1 MCKAEKSQKS
11 YTINPIDFRLTKDRM
26 ENFGTYLKVPMSKI
40 SVSDKAQEY
49 FLNIINKQKM
59 EGLAIRLTASNVGTP
74 GVQCGILYC
83 PKEYITSNDEHF
95 QMKGFEIVI
104 DSSVSEYLDDSV
116 IDLTKNEQGEDLLTF
131 HAPNLNKQD
140 LPADATLFDRLKK
153 FIDSTVSPSLASH
166 GGAVSLV
173 DVTDDGIVKVKFTGG
188 CLGCSMVGVT
198 LKEGIQTQLNQAFP
212 GMIKDVVD
220 VTAHEVTDKTYG

>member
-1 MCKAEKSQKS
+1 
-11 YTINPIDFRLTKDRM
+11 
-26 ENFGTYLKVPMSKI
+26 MSKI
-40 SVSDKAQEY
+40 SVSEKAQEY
-49 FLNIINKQKM
+49 FLNIISKQKM
-59 EGLAIRLTASNVGTP
+59 EGLAIRLTATSVGTP

-83 PKEYITSNDEHF
+83 PKEYITPHDEHF

-104 DSSVSEYLDDSV
+104 DSSVSEYLDDSI
-116 IDLTKNEQGEDLLTF
+116 IDLTKNEENGEDLLTF

-140 LPADATLFDRLKK
+140 LPPDATLFDKLKK

-166 GGAVSLV
+166 GGAVELV
-173 DVTDDGIVKVKFTGG
+173 EVTDDGVVKVKFQGG
-188 CLGCSMVGVT
+188 CLGCSMVGLT

-220 VTAHEVTDKTYG
+220 VTEHQVTDQTYG

>member
-1 MCKAEKSQKS
+1 M
-11 YTINPIDFRLTKDRM
+11 T
-26 ENFGTYLKVPMSKI
+26 KI

-49 FLNIINKQKM
+49 FLKIITKQKM
-59 EGLAIRLTASNVGTP
+59 DGLAIRLTATNVGTP

-83 PKEYITSNDEHF
+83 PKEYITPNDEHF
-95 QMKGFEIVI
+95 QMKCFEIVI
-104 DSSVSEYLDDSV
+104 DQSVSEYLDDSI
-116 IDLTKNEQGEDLLTF
+116 IDLSKNDDGEDLLTF

-140 LPADATLFDRLKK
+140 LPADATMFDRLKK
-153 FIDSTVSPSLASH
+153 FIDSTVSPSLAAH

-173 DVTDDGIVKVKFTGG
+173 EVTDDGIVKVKFTGG
-188 CLGCSMVGVT
+188 CLGCSIVGVT

-220 VTAHEVTDKTYG
+220 VTEHEVTDKTYG

>member
-1 MCKAEKSQKS
+1 M
-11 YTINPIDFRLTKDRM
+11 T
-26 ENFGTYLKVPMSKI
+26 KI

-49 FLNIINKQKM
+49 FLKIITKQKM
-59 EGLAIRLTASNVGTP
+59 DGLAIRLTATNVGTP

-83 PKEYITSNDEHF
+83 PKEYITPNDEHF

-104 DSSVSEYLDDSV
+104 DQSVSEYLDDSI
-116 IDLTKNEQGEDLLTF
+116 IDLSKNDDDEDLLTF

-140 LPADATLFDRLKK
+140 LPADATMFDRLKK
-153 FIDSTVSPSLASH
+153 FIDSTVSPSLAAH

-173 DVTDDGIVKVKFTGG
+173 EVTDDGIVKVKFTGG

-220 VTAHEVTDKTYG
+220 VTEHEVTDKTYG

>member
-1 MCKAEKSQKS
+1 M
-11 YTINPIDFRLTKDRM
+11 T
-26 ENFGTYLKVPMSKI
+26 KI

-49 FLNIINKQKM
+49 FLKIITKQKM
-59 EGLAIRLTASNVGTP
+59 DGLAIRLTATNVGTP

-83 PKEYITSNDEHF
+83 PKEYITPNDEHF

-104 DSSVSEYLDDSV
+104 DQSVSEYLDDSI
-116 IDLTKNEQGEDLLTF
+116 IDLSKNDDGEDLLTF

-140 LPADATLFDRLKK
+140 LPADATMFDRLKK
-153 FIDSTVSPSLASH
+153 FIDSTVSPSLAAH

-173 DVTDDGIVKVKFTGG
+173 EVTDDGIVKVKFTGG

-198 LKEGIQTQLNQAFP
+198 LKEGIQTQLNHAFP

-220 VTAHEVTDKTYG
+220 VTEHEVTDKTYG

>member
-1 MCKAEKSQKS
+1 M
-11 YTINPIDFRLTKDRM
+11 T
-26 ENFGTYLKVPMSKI
+26 KI

-49 FLNIINKQKM
+49 FLKIITKQKM
-59 EGLAIRLTASNVGTP
+59 DGLAIRLTATNVGTP

-83 PKEYITSNDEHF
+83 PKEYITPDDEHF

-104 DSSVSEYLDDSV
+104 DQSVSEYLDDSI
-116 IDLTKNEQGEDLLTF
+116 IDLSKNDDGEDLLTF

-140 LPADATLFDRLKK
+140 LPADATMFDRLKK
-153 FIDSTVSPSLASH
+153 FIDSTVSPSLAAH

-173 DVTDDGIVKVKFTGG
+173 EVTDDGIVKVKFTGG

-220 VTAHEVTDKTYG
+220 VTEHEVTDKTYG

>member
-1 MCKAEKSQKS
+1 M
-11 YTINPIDFRLTKDRM
+11 T
-26 ENFGTYLKVPMSKI
+26 KI

-49 FLNIINKQKM
+49 FLKIITKQKM
-59 EGLAIRLTASNVGTP
+59 DGLAIRLTATNVGTP

-83 PKEYITSNDEHF
+83 PKEYITPNDEHF

-104 DSSVSEYLDDSV
+104 DQSVSEYLDDSI
-116 IDLTKNEQGEDLLTF
+116 IDLSKNDDGEDLLTF

-140 LPADATLFDRLKK
+140 LPADATMFDRLKK
-153 FIDSTVSPSLASH
+153 FIDSTVSPSLAAH

-173 DVTDDGIVKVKFTGG
+173 EVTDDGIVKVKFTGG

-212 GMIKDVVD
+212 RMIKDVVD
-220 VTAHEVTDKTYG
+220 VTEHEVTDKTYG

>member
-1 MCKAEKSQKS
+1 M
-11 YTINPIDFRLTKDRM
+11 T
-26 ENFGTYLKVPMSKI
+26 KI

-49 FLNIINKQKM
+49 FLKIITKQKM
-59 EGLAIRLTASNVGTP
+59 DGLAIRLTATNVGTP

-83 PKEYITSNDEHF
+83 PKEYITPNDEHF

-104 DSSVSEYLDDSV
+104 DQSVSEYLDDSI
-116 IDLTKNEQGEDLLTF
+116 IDLSKNDDGKDLLTF

-140 LPADATLFDRLKK
+140 LPADATMFDRLKK
-153 FIDSTVSPSLASH
+153 FIDSTVSPSLAAH

-173 DVTDDGIVKVKFTGG
+173 EVTDDGIVKVKFTGG

-220 VTAHEVTDKTYG
+220 VTEHEVTDKTYG

>member
-1 MCKAEKSQKS
+1 M
-11 YTINPIDFRLTKDRM
+11 T
-26 ENFGTYLKVPMSKI
+26 KI

-49 FLNIINKQKM
+49 FLKIITKQKM
-59 EGLAIRLTASNVGTP
+59 DGLAIRLTATNVGTP

-83 PKEYITSNDEHF
+83 PKEYITPNDEHF

-104 DSSVSEYLDDSV
+104 DQSVSEYLDDSI
-116 IDLTKNEQGEDLLTF
+116 IDLSKNDDGEDLLTF

-140 LPADATLFDRLKK
+140 LPADATMFDRLKK
-153 FIDSTVSPSLASH
+153 FIDSTVSPSLAAH

-173 DVTDDGIVKVKFTGG
+173 EVTDDGIVKVKFTGA

-198 LKEGIQTQLNQAFP
+198 LKDGIQTQLNQAFP

-220 VTAHEVTDKTYG
+220 VTEHEVTDKTYG

>member
-1 MCKAEKSQKS
+1 M
-11 YTINPIDFRLTKDRM
+11 T
-26 ENFGTYLKVPMSKI
+26 KI
-40 SVSDKAQEY
+40 SVSDEAQEY
-49 FLNIINKQKM
+49 FLKIITKQKM
-59 EGLAIRLTASNVGTP
+59 DGLAIRLTATNVGTP

-83 PKEYITSNDEHF
+83 PKEYITPNDEHF

-104 DSSVSEYLDDSV
+104 DQSVSEYLDDSI
-116 IDLTKNEQGEDLLTF
+116 IDLSKNDDGEDLLTF

-140 LPADATLFDRLKK
+140 LPADATMFDRLKK
-153 FIDSTVSPSLASH
+153 FIDSTVSPSLAAH

-173 DVTDDGIVKVKFTGG
+173 EVTDDGIVKVKFTGG

-220 VTAHEVTDKTYG
+220 VTEHEVTDKTYG

>member
-1 MCKAEKSQKS
+1 M
-11 YTINPIDFRLTKDRM
+11 T
-26 ENFGTYLKVPMSKI
+26 KI

-49 FLNIINKQKM
+49 FLKIITKQKM
-59 EGLAIRLTASNVGTP
+59 DGLAIRLTATNVGTP

-83 PKEYITSNDEHF
+83 PKEYITPNDEHF

-104 DSSVSEYLDDSV
+104 DQSVSEYLDDSI
-116 IDLTKNEQGEDLLTF
+116 IDLSKNDDGEDLLTF

-140 LPADATLFDRLKK
+140 LPADATMFDRLKK
-153 FIDSTVSPSLASH
+153 FIDSTVSPSLAAH
-166 GGAVSLV
+166 GGAVSLLE
-173 DVTDDGIVKVKFTGG
+173 VTDDGIVKVKFTGG

-220 VTAHEVTDKTYG
+220 VTEHEVTDKTYG

>member
-1 MCKAEKSQKS
+1 M
-11 YTINPIDFRLTKDRM
+11 T
-26 ENFGTYLKVPMSKI
+26 KI

-49 FLNIINKQKM
+49 FLKIITTQKM
-59 EGLAIRLTASNVGTP
+59 DGLAIRLTATNVGTP

-83 PKEYITSNDEHF
+83 PKEYITPNDEHF

-104 DSSVSEYLDDSV
+104 DQSVSEYLDDSI
-116 IDLTKNEQGEDLLTF
+116 IDLSKNDDGEDLLTF

-140 LPADATLFDRLKK
+140 LPADATMFDRLKK
-153 FIDSTVSPSLASH
+153 FIDSTVSPSLAAH

-173 DVTDDGIVKVKFTGG
+173 EVTDDGIVKVKFTGG

-220 VTAHEVTDKTYG
+220 VTEHEVTDKTYG

>member
-1 MCKAEKSQKS
+1 
-11 YTINPIDFRLTKDRM
+11 
-26 ENFGTYLKVPMSKI
+26 MSKI
-40 SVSDKAQEY
+40 SVSEKAQEY
-49 FLNIINKQKM
+49 FLNIISKQKM
-59 EGLAIRLTASNVGTP
+59 EGLAIRLTATNVGTP

-104 DSSVSEYLDDSV
+104 DSSVSEYLDGSV
-116 IDLTKNEQGEDLLTF
+116 IDLTKNEEDGEDLLTF

-140 LPADATLFDRLKK
+140 LPPDATLFDRLKR
-153 FIDSTVSPSLASH
+153 FIDVTVSPSLASH

-173 DVTDDGIVKVKFTGG
+173 DVTEDGVVKVKFTGG
-188 CLGCSMVGVT
+188 CLGCSMVGIT

-212 GMIKDVVD
+212 GQIKDVVD
-220 VTAHEVTDKTYG
+220 VTEHEVTEETYG

>member
-1 MCKAEKSQKS
+1 M
-11 YTINPIDFRLTKDRM
+11 T
-26 ENFGTYLKVPMSKI
+26 KI

-49 FLNIINKQKM
+49 FLKIITKQKM
-59 EGLAIRLTASNVGTP
+59 DGLAIRLTATNVGTP

-83 PKEYITSNDEHF
+83 PKEYITHNDEHF

-104 DSSVSEYLDDSV
+104 DQSVSEYLDDSI
-116 IDLTKNEQGEDLLTF
+116 IDLSKNDDGEDLLTF

-140 LPADATLFDRLKK
+140 LPANATMFDRLKK
-153 FIDSTVSPSLASH
+153 FIDSTVSPSLAAH

-173 DVTDDGIVKVKFTGG
+173 EVTDDGIVKVKFTGG

-220 VTAHEVTDKTYG
+220 VTEHEVTDKTYG

>member
-1 MCKAEKSQKS
+1 
-11 YTINPIDFRLTKDRM
+11 
-26 ENFGTYLKVPMSKI
+26 MSKI
-40 SVSDKAQEY
+40 SVSEKAQEY
-49 FLNIINKQKM
+49 FLKIIEKQKM
-59 EGLAIRLTASNVGTP
+59 EGLAIRLTATNVGTP

-104 DSSVSEYLDDSV
+104 DQSVSEYLDDSI
-116 IDLTKNEQGEDLLTF
+116 IDLSVNENNEELLTF

-140 LPADATLFDRLKK
+140 LPADASLFDRLKK
-153 FIDSTVSPSLASH
+153 FIDSTVSPSLAAH

-173 DVTDDGIVKVKFTGG
+173 DVTEDGIVKVKFTGG

-220 VTAHEVTDKTYG
+220 VTEHEVTENTYG

>member
-1 MCKAEKSQKS
+1 M
-11 YTINPIDFRLTKDRM
+11 T
-26 ENFGTYLKVPMSKI
+26 KI

-49 FLNIINKQKM
+49 FLKIITKQKM
-59 EGLAIRLTASNVGTP
+59 DGLAIRLTATNVGTP

-83 PKEYITSNDEHF
+83 PKEYITPNDEHF

-104 DSSVSEYLDDSV
+104 DQSVSEYLDDSI
-116 IDLTKNEQGEDLLTF
+116 IDLSKNDDGEDLLTF

-140 LPADATLFDRLKK
+140 LPADATMFDRLKK
-153 FIDSTVSPSLASH
+153 FIDSTVSPSLAAH

-173 DVTDDGIVKVKFTGG
+173 EVTDDGIVKVKFTGG

-198 LKEGIQTQLNQAFP
+198 LKEGIKTQLNQAFP

-220 VTAHEVTDKTYG
+220 VTEHEVTDKTYG

>member
-1 MCKAEKSQKS
+1 M
-11 YTINPIDFRLTKDRM
+11 T
-26 ENFGTYLKVPMSKI
+26 KI

-49 FLNIINKQKM
+49 FLKIITKQKM
-59 EGLAIRLTASNVGTP
+59 DGLAIRLTATNVGTP

-83 PKEYITSNDEHF
+83 PKEYITPNDEHF

-104 DSSVSEYLDDSV
+104 DQSVSEYLDDSI
-116 IDLTKNEQGEDLLTF
+116 IDLSKNDDGEDLLTF
-131 HAPNLNKQD
+131 HAPNLNKLD
-140 LPADATLFDRLKK
+140 LPADATMFDRLKK
-153 FIDSTVSPSLASH
+153 FIDSTVSPSLAAH

-173 DVTDDGIVKVKFTGG
+173 EVTDDGIVKVKFTGG

-220 VTAHEVTDKTYG
+220 VTEHEVTDKTYG

>member
-1 MCKAEKSQKS
+1 M
-11 YTINPIDFRLTKDRM
+11 T
-26 ENFGTYLKVPMSKI
+26 KI

-49 FLNIINKQKM
+49 FLKIINKQKM
-59 EGLAIRLTASNVGTP
+59 EGLAIRLTATNVGTP

-83 PKEYITSNDEHF
+83 PKEYITPHDEHF
-95 QMKGFEIVI
+95 QMNGFEIVI

-116 IDLTKNEQGEDLLTF
+116 IDLSVNENNEELLTF

-153 FIDSTVSPSLASH
+153 FIDATVSPSLAAH

-173 DVTDDGIVKVKFTGG
+173 DVTEDGVVKVKFQGG
-188 CLGCSMVGVT
+188 CLGCSMVGIT
-198 LKEGIQTQLNQAFP
+198 LKEGIQSQLNQAFP

-220 VTAHEVTDKTYG
+220 VTEHEVTDKTYG

>member
-1 MCKAEKSQKS
+1 M
-11 YTINPIDFRLTKDRM
+11 T
-26 ENFGTYLKVPMSKI
+26 KI

-49 FLNIINKQKM
+49 FLKIITKQKM
-59 EGLAIRLTASNVGTP
+59 DGLAIRLTATNVGTP

-83 PKEYITSNDEHF
+83 PKEYITPNDEHF

-104 DSSVSEYLDDSV
+104 DQSVSEYLDDSI
-116 IDLTKNEQGEDLLTF
+116 IDLSKNDDGEDLLTF

-140 LPADATLFDRLKK
+140 LPADATMFDRLKK
-153 FIDSTVSPSLASH
+153 FIDSTVSPSLAAH

-173 DVTDDGIVKVKFTGG
+173 EVTDDGIVKVKFTGG

-220 VTAHEVTDKTYG
+220 ITEHEVTDKTYG

>member
-1 MCKAEKSQKS
+1 M
-11 YTINPIDFRLTKDRM
+11 T
-26 ENFGTYLKVPMSKI
+26 KI

-49 FLNIINKQKM
+49 FLKIFTTQQM
-59 EGLAIRLTASNVGTP
+59 AGLAIRLTATHVGTP

-83 PKEYITSNDEHF
+83 PKEYITPNDEHF

-104 DSSVSEYLDDSV
+104 DQSVSEYLDDSI
-116 IDLTKNEQGEDLLTF
+116 IDLSKNDDGVDLLTF

-140 LPADATLFDRLKK
+140 LPADATMFDRLKK
-153 FIDSTVSPSLASH
+153 FIDSTVSPSLAAH

-173 DVTDDGIVKVKFTGG
+173 EVTDDGIVKVKFTGG

-220 VTAHEVTDKTYG
+220 VTEHEVTDKTYG

>member
-1 MCKAEKSQKS
+1 M
-11 YTINPIDFRLTKDRM
+11 T
-26 ENFGTYLKVPMSKI
+26 KI

-49 FLNIINKQKM
+49 FLKIITKQKM
-59 EGLAIRLTASNVGTP
+59 DGLAIRLTATNVGTP

-83 PKEYITSNDEHF
+83 PKEYITPNDEHF

-104 DSSVSEYLDDSV
+104 DQSVSEYLDDSI
-116 IDLTKNEQGEDLLTF
+116 IDLSKNDDGEDLLTF

-140 LPADATLFDRLKK
+140 LTADATMFDRLKK
-153 FIDSTVSPSLASH
+153 FIDSTVSPSLAAH

-173 DVTDDGIVKVKFTGG
+173 EVTDDGIVKVKFTGG

-220 VTAHEVTDKTYG
+220 VTEHEVTDKTYG

>member
-1 MCKAEKSQKS
+1 M
-11 YTINPIDFRLTKDRM
+11 T
-26 ENFGTYLKVPMSKI
+26 KI

-49 FLNIINKQKM
+49 FLKIITKQKM
-59 EGLAIRLTASNVGTP
+59 DGLAIRLTATNVGTP

-83 PKEYITSNDEHF
+83 PKEYITPNDEHF

-104 DSSVSEYLDDSV
+104 DQSVSEYLDDSI
-116 IDLTKNEQGEDLLTF
+116 IDLSKNDDGEDLLTF

-140 LPADATLFDRLKK
+140 MPADATMFDRLKK
-153 FIDSTVSPSLASH
+153 FIDSTVSPSLAAH

-173 DVTDDGIVKVKFTGG
+173 EVTDDGIVKVKFTGG

-220 VTAHEVTDKTYG
+220 VTEHEVTDKTYG

>member
-1 MCKAEKSQKS
+1 M
-11 YTINPIDFRLTKDRM
+11 T
-26 ENFGTYLKVPMSKI
+26 KI

-49 FLNIINKQKM
+49 FLKIITKQKM
-59 EGLAIRLTASNVGTP
+59 DGLAIRLTATNVGTP

-83 PKEYITSNDEHF
+83 PKEYITPNDEHF

-104 DSSVSEYLDDSV
+104 DQSVSEYLDDSI
-116 IDLTKNEQGEDLLTF
+116 IDLSKNDDGEDLLTF

-140 LPADATLFDRLKK
+140 LPADATMFDRLKK
-153 FIDSTVSPSLASH
+153 VIDSTVSPSLAAH

-173 DVTDDGIVKVKFTGG
+173 EVTDDGIVKVKFTGG

-220 VTAHEVTDKTYG
+220 VTEHEVTDKTYG